1 MFTIIQNIV
10 VCFAAG
16 LVNFGRSVTKR
27 AVLESVS
34 SQLLIRVLFVWLAV
48 LTRLLCVC
56 LPTFHKMTQL
66 LY

>member
-16 LVNFGRSVTKR
+16 LVNFGQSVTKR
-27 AVLESVS
+27 AVLESVN
-34 SQLLIRVLFVWLAV
+34 SQLLIRVLFVLLAV

-56 LPTFHKMTQL
+56 LPTFHKMT
-66 LY
+66 

>member
-16 LVNFGRSVTKR
+16 WVNFGRSVTKR
-27 AVLESVS
+27 AVLESVR

-56 LPTFHKMTQL
+56 LPTFHKMT
-66 LY
+66 

>member
-56 LPTFHKMTQL
+56 LPTFHKMT
-66 LY
+66 

>member
-16 LVNFGRSVTKR
+16 LVNFGQSVTKR

-34 SQLLIRVLFVWLAV
+34 SQLLIRVLFVCLVSRANEAP
-48 LTRLLCVC
+48 LC
-56 LPTFHKMTQL
+56 LFTNIS
-66 LY
+66 